1 MIKTD
6 LKMGNV
12 VLLQNGVLCLVCQ
25 EGRLTRLDDGSWEC
39 NLDDYMSDLT
49 TLDDDEHDYDIVTV
63 YEDYHLD
70 RVLYERKDDS
80 KVAKLR
86 MIRCM
91 LDELI
96 EEQNN

>member
-1 MIKTD
+1 MTRDD
-6 LKMGNV
+6 LQMGNV
-12 VLLQNGVLCLVCQ
+12 VLLRNGHLCLVCQ
-25 EGRLTRLDDGSWEC
+25 EGRLTRLDDGTWDCSL
-39 NLDDYMSDLT
+39 NDYMSDLT
-49 TLDDDEHDYDIVTV
+49 TLDDDDDHEFDIEIV

-70 RVLYERKDDS
+70 RVLYERKDNT

-96 EEQNN
+96 EEQN